1 MGLHES
7 SELLSGLAPFELEFF
22 QQNGFVF
29 RERFTTD
36 DEVAALR
43 EIYDHLFAVR
53 AGWDEGQQFDLG
65 GNEADGRLHLP
76 QLLSPSS
83 YAPELRET
91 TYLAHARQIAA
102 QVLGEDLQE
111 GYGEHMIYKP
121 AGYGAAT
128 PWHQDQAWPSFCTRL
143 SMPPSRFS

>member
-65 GNEADGRLHLP
+65 GNGP
-76 QLLSPSS
+76 
-83 YAPELRET
+83 
-91 TYLAHARQIAA
+91 
-102 QVLGEDLQE
+102 
-111 GYGEHMIYKP
+111 M
-121 AGYGAAT
+121 AGST
-128 PWHQDQAWPSFCTRL
+128 SRSFSVRRA
-143 SMPPSRFS
+143 MPPSCGRPPISPTLARSPLKSWGRTFKKATGST